1 MRVKDVELESL
12 DLIGGQVLNDDRN
25 DDSGALLRAGTRLV
39 SLDER
44 EHENNSQTIQ
54 TIKVLWK
61 MFHHFDGRIFCQSLV
76 IRHRLKLQATIFPA
90 LVLY

>member
-39 SLDER
+39 SLDKR
-44 EHENNSQTIQ
+44 KHENNSQTI
-54 TIKVLWK
+54 
-61 MFHHFDGRIFCQSLV
+61 IF
-76 IRHRLKLQATIFPA
+76 INIH
-90 LVLY
+90 